1 MAVPAQIG
9 VLTRVVAHRGMH
21 APTGPVDN
29 SLGAFRS
36 ALDAGAD
43 ALELDVRR
51 TRDGVLVVHHDPAV
65 AGSATA
71 IGKLDFAQLPK
82 LPDGQHVPTLDE
94 VVGLAAAAD
103 SRLVV
108 ELKETGYERQV
119 VDALRQR
126 VAPDA
131 FELISFSSGSVR
143 AIEAIDPS
151 LRTGYLAPKMPTWL
165 RESALYPA
173 AVWMLD
179 RAGWHPALNV
189 AARAGADYVSI
200 DKRLATPTFLAE
212 AATRG
217 VPVDVWTV
225 NDAPTM
231 QRLLAAGVQS
241 LVTDDAALGVRLRN
255 AAQGAP
261 LPAQP
266 TVVATDAA

>member
-1 MAVPAQIG
+1 MAIPPPIG
-9 VLTRVVAHRGMH
+9 AMTRVVAHRGMH
-21 APTGPVDN
+21 APAGPVDN

-65 AGSATA
+65 AGSTTS
-71 IGKLDFAQLPK
+71 IRNLDFAQLPK

-94 VVGLAAAAD
+94 VVGLATAGN

-108 ELKETGYERQV
+108 ELKEGGYEREV
-119 VDALRQR
+119 VDALRTR
-126 VAPDA
+126 MAPDG

-143 AIEAIDPS
+143 AVKAVDPA
-151 LRTGYLAPKMPTWL
+151 LRAGYLAPKMPTWL

-189 AARAGADYVSI
+189 AARAGADYVSV

-212 AATRG
+212 AAKRS

-231 QRLLAAGVQS
+231 QRLLASGVQS

-261 LPAQP
+261 APALAP
-266 TVVATDAA
+266 GSTVRAA